1 LIVFGGSL
9 LLAGVAGAQMFP
21 SDGAHREAAEDHVLE
36 VARQSRSGA
45 AGVQV
50 MVGIAAIILGILAYL
65 LPSVAPTLALVGLIA
80 VGGSLLLT
88 SAAATTFAELITRPA
103 RWHRGE
109 PTQPAVGEPGE

>member
-1 LIVFGGSL
+1 
-9 LLAGVAGAQMFP
+9 
-21 SDGAHREAAEDHVLE
+21 
-36 VARQSRSGA
+36 
-45 AGVQV
+45 